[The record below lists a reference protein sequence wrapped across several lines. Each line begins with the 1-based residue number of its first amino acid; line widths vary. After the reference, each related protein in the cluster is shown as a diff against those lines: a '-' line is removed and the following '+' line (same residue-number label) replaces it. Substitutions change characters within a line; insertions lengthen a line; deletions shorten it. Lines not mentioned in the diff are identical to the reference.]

1 MRVGTCNGLFTHL
14 HENSHTTCIHAKLVY
29 ARLNA
34 MQAWE
39 KTGLHLII
47 FSPSAL
53 VQSAKKTQMARVT
66 FLEVT
71 HVYKFNKP
79 LFTYIHFGLPHKIS
93 L

>member
-1 MRVGTCNGLFTHL
+1 MLYPCMRVGTCNGLFTHL
-14 HENSHTTCIHAKLVY
+14 HENTHTTCIHDKVVY

-53 VQSAKKTQMARVT
+53 VQSAKKNTNGKSDFSRTGTCLQVQ
-66 FLEVT
+66 
-71 HVYKFNKP
+71 
-79 LFTYIHFGLPHKIS
+79 
-93 L
+93 